1 MKGRKK
7 KPTALK
13 LVQGTARPD
22 RENVNEPKPEVAIPE
37 PPPNL
42 TGEALAEWNRLSV
55 ELYNLGML
63 TKVDRAA
70 LAAYCVL
77 WARWVD
83 AEARINEQTLVLK
96 SKDGQPYQNPF
107 LGIANRALEMM
118 RKYASE
124 FGLTP
129 ASRSRVHATPPVQEK
144 QSKWALN
151 E

>member
-22 RENVNEPKPEVAIPE
+22 RENVNEPKPEVSIPE

-129 ASRSRVHATPPVQEK
+129 ASRSRVHATPPNQGK
-144 QSKWALN
+144 QSKWAMN